1 MWSQNGQNVTR
12 LPGSGAWRGRLAAV
26 AATVLIAGCESSSKP
41 AGCAGLA
48 TSHHYYSI
56 IVGVPLTK
64 RFACQTFGE
73 PRSVRQLVGGR
84 ERWSYGK
91 AKANSIS
98 LVITVR

>member
-1 MWSQNGQNVTR
+1 MAT
-12 LPGSGAWRGRLAAV
+12 
-26 AATVLIAGCESSSKP
+26 ATVLIAGCGSSSKP
-41 AGCAGLA
+41 AACAGLA
-48 TSHHYYSI
+48 TSHHYFSI

-91 AKANSIS
+91 VKANSIP